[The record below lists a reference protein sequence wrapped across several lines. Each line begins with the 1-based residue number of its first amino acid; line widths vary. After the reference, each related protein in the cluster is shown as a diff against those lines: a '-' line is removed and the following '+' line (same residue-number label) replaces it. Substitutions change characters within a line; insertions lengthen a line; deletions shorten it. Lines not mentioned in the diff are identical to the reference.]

1 MPNAIPGRDSVELNI
16 FGMQGV
22 PKPLIDERV
31 MAGGKYINYLN
42 NFKAAAYW

>member
-1 MPNAIPGRDSVELNI
+1 MRFLGEKLNI

-31 MAGGKYINYLN
+31 LEVYFSNGLLIGKR
-42 NFKAAAYW
+42 